1 MQNGVRSNVSKE
13 NYDTV
18 LKLATYPNNQTFDS
32 SLKELLQKFKG
43 MKKQW
48 FTPKLHSSIL

>member
-43 MKKQW
+43 MKKQ
-48 FTPKLHSSIL
+48 